1 MLISMLGTKPTV
13 ELYVVFFHK
22 LATTK
27 TADADKSQIPCKV
40 NIVTSRKKFF
50 YILDSQ
56 S

>member
-40 NIVTSRKKFF
+40 NISYKQEKHF
-50 YILDSQ
+50 LHS
-56 S
+56 